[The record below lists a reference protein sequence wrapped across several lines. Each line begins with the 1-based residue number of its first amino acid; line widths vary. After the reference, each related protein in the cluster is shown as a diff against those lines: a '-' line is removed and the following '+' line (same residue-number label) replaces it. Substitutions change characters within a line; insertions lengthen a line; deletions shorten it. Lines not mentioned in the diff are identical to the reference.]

1 MTNHV
6 FPELGGNEWGLPAAT
21 AALRTHMVV
30 HDKATVAMMV
40 WGKFEFQN
48 KIQNSEI

>member
-1 MTNHV
+1 MGPPSCHCCS
-6 FPELGGNEWGLPAAT
+6 EDS
-21 AALRTHMVV
+21 HMVV

-40 WGKFEFQN
+40 WDKFEFQN